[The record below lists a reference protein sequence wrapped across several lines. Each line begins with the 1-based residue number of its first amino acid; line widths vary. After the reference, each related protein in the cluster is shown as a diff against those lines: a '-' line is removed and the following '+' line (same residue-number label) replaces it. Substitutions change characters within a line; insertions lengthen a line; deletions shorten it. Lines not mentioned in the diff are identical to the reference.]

1 MSKDAKEDAKDALIT
16 VIIGSII
23 GSIIVCIMYFN
34 DLSCYQYKIK
44 HAPKVALTAMEND
57 LNRNAMNAKAKYEGN
72 IYVVNGIVNDID
84 ANGEY
89 ISLKSL
95 NGSESN
101 DCMRCHIEQC
111 TATKAHIQQ
120 IERISAISVGD
131 TITVKIVVTEVN
143 NISGYET
150 DIVEIL

>member
-23 GSIIVCIMYFN
+23 GSIIVCVMYFN
-34 DLSCYQYKIK
+34 DLSCCQYKIK

-57 LNRNAMNAKAKYEGN
+57 LHRNAMNAKAKYEGN
-72 IYVVNGIVNDID
+72 IYIVNGIVNDVD
-84 ANGEY
+84 ANGKY
-89 ISLKSL
+89 ISLKSPDS
-95 NGSESN
+95 SEN
-101 DCMRCHIEQC
+101 DGCMRCHIEQGS
-111 TATKAHIQQ
+111 AIKAHIQQ
-120 IERISAISVGD
+120 IERISTISVGD
-131 TITVKIVVTEVN
+131 AITVKITVTEVN